1 MRAIWIWLAVSTMV
15 LSLIGCAST
24 PPSSFYT
31 LSPLPMDEQIP
42 PEGLSIGLG
51 PVSLPVFLDR
61 PQIVS
66 RETDNR
72 LRVDELHRWGGT
84 LQDDFLRV
92 WSENLALL
100 LGTSRILIFPS
111 EIRFALDFR
120 IAAEVLAF
128 EQGADGQAVLRVRWM
143 VMDGRTDEVL
153 LVRRQ
158 TYGEAIPAPGDTN
171 AMLVALSAT
180 VGDFSKDVASAL
192 RTLPR
197 PVGQVAQPEL
207 EQRRRG

>member
-1 MRAIWIWLAVSTMV
+1 MRAIWSWLTVSAMVPAVVV
-15 LSLIGCAST
+15 LGGCAST
-24 PPSSFYT
+24 PPSTFYT
-31 LSPLPMDEQIP
+31 LSALPTDEQIP
-42 PEGLSIGLG
+42 ADGLAIGLG

-72 LRVDELHRWGGT
+72 LKVDELHRWGGT
-84 LQDDFLRV
+84 VQDDFLRV

-153 LVRRQ
+153 LVRQQ
-158 TYGEAIPAPGDTN
+158 TYRERIAAPGDTN
-171 AMLVALSAT
+171 AMLAALSAT

-192 RTLPR
+192 RALPR
-197 PVGQVAQPEL
+197 QPVPADQP
-207 EQRRRG
+207 